1 MLKFLSVEK
10 MKLPKELKEKGNLTG
25 KTKKC
30 SVSGCGEVAMR
41 SLSEN
46 KWGKVCEKAGLKIA
60 EKKVKLR
67 KIFLCKKHYKA
78 ANKIRK
84 EDEKLLQKKGFLQDS
99 VAMKKGRWE

>member
-1 MLKFLSVEK
+1 MEI
-10 MKLPKELKEKGNLTG
+10 MKLPKELKEKSVLTG
-25 KTKKC
+25 KTKTC
-30 SVSGCGEVAMR
+30 SASGCGEVAIR

-60 EKKVKLR
+60 DNKVKLR

-84 EDEKLLQKKGFLQDS
+84 EDEKLLQKKGFLNDS
-99 VAMKKGRWE
+99 AAMKKGRWEGI